1 MGLHM
6 GLENPSHRKSFD
18 PLHDLG
24 KPLIHFDFS
33 KYALSYKFPLR
44 TTGKRIN
51 DAIASTG
58 ALTGNN
64 IRLKAGDTF
73 DTGTFPDAGV
83 VQINDEYFSYAGY
96 DNDGSE
102 ISILHNV
109 TRNIAGT
116 QAAHNAFDF
125 VTLVAGAYQILHNPS
140 YNGNVALLGT
150 GTGLRDFSNWTTNE
164 LQLPNEGSAGGYIEI
179 PSDPT
184 KRPEGFHATGLG
196 QTHRRCLSFDGG
208 NDRLPLNSAI
218 TTTNGDFTVIF
229 VHRPDGNPSSECI
242 IAGSSGGINQI
253 KINANTLLVRFNSSG
268 SANAYNQIRANNT
281 VTYSVGSRGTV
292 VDKGG
297 TGNSFLNNQSEFLA
311 LVKEKNT
318 TDNKEKIYLYEV
330 KDLIAEDLLNSG
342 GTGGQSGYPD
352 SSENPSNT
360 GLEVAHIGAFG
371 NDNADYGGEVAV
383 ISIYDRALSTEE
395 IALLQ
400 EYYDNLYPSL
410 HHE

>member
-1 MGLHM
+1 MHMGLHM

-33 KYALSYKFPLR
+33 KYARSYKFPLR
-44 TTGKRIN
+44 TTGQRIN

-64 IRLKAGDTF
+64 IRLKAGDVFSTS
-73 DTGTFPDAGV
+73 TFPDAGV

-96 DNDGSE
+96 TKEGGE

-116 QAAHNAFDF
+116 QAAHNAFDL
-125 VTLVAGAYQILHNPS
+125 VTLVAGAYQVVHNPN
-140 YNGNVALLGT
+140 YNADLLGT
-150 GTGLRDFSNWTTNE
+150 GTGLRDFSDWTLHE
-164 LQLPNEGSAGGYIEI
+164 LRLPNEGSAGGYLEI
-179 PSDPT
+179 PSKPEN
-184 KRPEGFHATGLG
+184 RPEGFIDAGLG
-196 QTHRRCLSFDGG
+196 QGHRSCISFDGG
-208 NDRLPLNSAI
+208 NDRLPLDSAI
-218 TTTNGDFTVIF
+218 TTTNGDFTVIL
-229 VHRPDGNPSSECI
+229 VHRPDGGPSSDCI

-253 KINANTLLVRFNSSG
+253 KINANTLLLRCNSSG
-268 SANAYNQIRANNT
+268 SSNNFAQIRANNT
-281 VTYSVGSRGTV
+281 VTYAVGSRGTV

-311 LVKEKNT
+311 LVKEKNS
-318 TDNKEKIYLYEV
+318 TDNKEKVYLYDV
-330 KDLIAEDLLNSG
+330 QDLIGEDLLDNSNNS
-342 GTGGQSGYPD
+342 GQSGYPD

-360 GLEVAHIGAFG
+360 GLQVAHIGAFG
-371 NDNADYGGEVAV
+371 NDNADYGGEIAV

>member
-24 KPLIHFDFS
+24 KPLIHFDFT
-33 KYALSYKFPLR
+33 KYAASYKFPLK

-58 ALTGNN
+58 ALTSNE
-64 IRLKAGDTF
+64 IRLKAGDVF
-73 DTGTFPDAGV
+73 DATTFPDAGV
-83 VQINDEYFSYAGY
+83 VLIDNEYFSYSGY
-96 DNDGSE
+96 DRDGND
-102 ISILHNV
+102 ISKLLNV

-116 QAAHNAFDF
+116 QAAHNAF
-125 VTLVAGAYQILHNPS
+125 VVVVLVAGAYQILHNPD
-140 YNGNVALLGT
+140 YNDNVALLGT
-150 GTGLRDFSNWTTNE
+150 GTGLRDFSNWTTDE

-179 PSDPT
+179 PSQPT
-184 KRPEGFHATGLG
+184 SRPGGFVGSGLG
-196 QTHRRCLSFDGG
+196 QFHRRCLEFDGTD
-208 NDRLPLNSAI
+208 DRMPLNSAI
-218 TTTNGDFTVIF
+218 TTTNGNFTVVFI
-229 VHRPDGNPSSECI
+229 HRPGDSPSSDCI

-268 SANAYNQIRANNT
+268 SSNVFNQIRANNT
-281 VTYSVGSRGTV
+281 VTYSVGSRGTP

-297 TGNSFLNNQSEFLA
+297 TGNSFLSGQSEFLA

-318 TDNKEKIYLYEV
+318 TDNKEKIYLYDV
-330 KDLIAEDLLNSG
+330 QDLIGEDLLDDS

-360 GLEVAHIGAFG
+360 GFQIEHIGAFA
-371 NDNADYGGEVAV
+371 NDNADYSGDIAV

-400 EYYDNLYPSL
+400 EHYDNLYPSL

>member
-1 MGLHM
+1 M
-6 GLENPSHRKSFD
+6 
-18 PLHDLG
+18 
-24 KPLIHFDFS
+24 HFDFS
-33 KYALSYKFPLR
+33 KYARSYKFPLR
-44 TTGKRIN
+44 TTGQRIN

-64 IRLKAGDTF
+64 IRLKAGDVFST
-73 DTGTFPDAGV
+73 TTFPDAGV

-96 DNDGSE
+96 DKDGSD
-102 ISILHNV
+102 ISILNNV

-116 QAAHNAFDF
+116 QAAHNAFDT
-125 VTLVAGAYQILHNPS
+125 VTLVAGAYQVVHNPS
-140 YNGNVALLGT
+140 YDPSLLGT
-150 GTGLRDFSNWTTNE
+150 GTGLRDFSDWTTSE

-179 PSDPT
+179 SSNPAN
-184 KRPEGFHATGLG
+184 RPEGFISDGLG
-196 QTHRRCLSFDGG
+196 QSHRSCISFDGG

-218 TTTNGDFTVIF
+218 TTTNGDFTVIL
-229 VHRPDGNPSSECI
+229 VHRPDGGPSSDCI

-253 KINANTLLVRFNSSG
+253 KVNANTLLVRFNSSG
-268 SANAYNQIRANNT
+268 SANNFNQIRANNT

-297 TGNSFLNNQSEFLA
+297 AGNSFLNNQSEFLA

-318 TDNKEKIYLYEV
+318 TDNKEKVYLYDV
-330 KDLIAEDLLNSG
+330 KDLIGEDLLNSG

-360 GLEVAHIGAFG
+360 GFQVQHIGAFA